1 VTVSYRRSA
10 NEMTSFPHEIQAALD
25 EGIKFLEMTMPS
37 RILGEEFV
45 EEIEIL
51 QMMLEAEDERGRRNP
66 ISIEDSA
73 FAMPVDQVILAVGET
88 QNPLLLRDS
97 QLRTGFGNKIIV
109 NEQMQTNK
117 ESIFAGGDVVKQSI
131 NTQDAISA
139 GSTAALNID
148 KFLQNSK

>member
-1 VTVSYRRSA
+1 
-10 NEMTSFPHEIQAALD
+10 
-25 EGIKFLEMTMPS
+25 
-37 RILGEEFV
+37 
-45 EEIEIL
+45 
-51 QMMLEAEDERGRRNP
+51 
-66 ISIEDSA
+66 
-73 FAMPVDQVILAVGET
+73 
-88 QNPLLLRDS
+88 LLLRDS